1 MISEDLL
8 AQEFI
13 RVVKHYYPK
22 VGELLETS
30 FVKVITCYW
39 GRPPKRLQYIAIY
52 CSDKKMPYMQAQKD
66 VLREVADNMGLVQV
80 VFLNA
85 TRLLRDPMSKIKQG
99 DPRLWL
105 DLQLVAI

>member
-1 MISEDLL
+1 MISEDIL
-8 AQEFI
+8 AKELI
-13 RVVKHYYPK
+13 RVVNHYYPK
-22 VGELLETS
+22 VGELLDNC

-39 GRPPKRLQYIAIY
+39 GRPPRRLQYIGIY
-52 CSDKKMPYMQAQKD
+52 CSDEMMPYVQAQKD